1 MNASFDLARH
11 YATTYPDEMARHVER
26 LDRADRVAVLSAL
39 PPPTVATLLP
49 HVGPGH
55 AARAIADLPD
65 EVSAAVTTL
74 MPADGVAALLRR
86 LDPADAERLLGALPA
101 DQAHSVGA
109 LLAHRPG
116 TAGGVMDPEVVTV
129 PLAVTVADARQL
141 LASAPEHLY
150 YYVYVLD
157 PERHLSGVF
166 DLAELMQADPAA
178 PVRAIITARVTWLSA
193 DAPLESVFAHP
204 GWRVYDAMP
213 VVDHQRRFVGV
224 LRHRRMRQLQEQT
237 TPASGEDQA
246 VRAVM
251 ALGEIYWLGLCGLLQ
266 GIASTASEPPTSGD
280 AS

>member
-1 MNASFDLARH
+1 MKASVDLVHH
-11 YATTYPDEMARHVER
+11 YTAAYPDEMARHVER
-26 LDRADRVAVLSAL
+26 LDRSDGVAVVSAL
-39 PPPTVATLLP
+39 APQAVATLLP
-49 HVGPGH
+49 YVAPGH
-55 AARAIADLPD
+55 AARLVADLPD

-74 MPADGVAALLRR
+74 MPVDGVAALLRR
-86 LDPADAERLLGALPA
+86 LDPAEAGRLLGALPA
-101 DQAHSVGA
+101 GQAQSVGA

-141 LASAPEHLY
+141 LASAPAHLY
-150 YYVYVLD
+150 YYVYVVD
-157 PERHLSGVF
+157 PEHRLAGVF

-178 PVRAIITARVTWLSA
+178 PVGAIVTASVTWLSA

-204 GWRVYDAMP
+204 GWRVFDAMP

-224 LRHRRMRQLQEQT
+224 LRHRRMRQLQEQKA
-237 TPASGEDQA
+237 PAGPEDQT
-246 VRAVM
+246 VRTVM

-266 GIASTASEPPTSGD
+266 GIASTATESPASGD